1 MLGKSLAILVVSPR
15 ERSGTTLI
23 ARLITEFFQ
32 LSGDAPLLFDT
43 DAVKPKL
50 SKYFP
55 GQAEIIDLEN
65 TRGQMSLFDRLPVR
79 AHVPKIVDVTHRSFA
94 TVFKL
99 MRDIDFIAEARSNN
113 VEPVI
118 VYIPHYET
126 DDFERG
132 FRIREHFNCEFV
144 LAENAYLG
152 KPPELL
158 HSVNAYWALKAH
170 PIHMMLTSLDPMNMS
185 LLEDERVSMSEF
197 LKLSSPKSAP
207 PTPVQAAQMPL
218 AYLSLDAR
226 SKIRHWLKPALNE
239 VQRTIQIVQARLE
252 TPATE
257 PQNF

>member
-1 MLGKSLAILVVSPR
+1 MLGKSLAIIVVSPR

-23 ARLITEFFQ
+23 ARLFTEFFQ
-32 LSGDAPLLFDT
+32 LSGDAPVLFDT
-43 DAVKPKL
+43 DAAKPKL

-55 GQAEIIDLEN
+55 SAEIIDLEN
-65 TRGQMSLFDRLPVR
+65 TRGQMSLFDRLPLR

-99 MRDIDFIAEARSNN
+99 MRDIDFITEARANN

-118 VYIPHYET
+118 VYVPQYEA

-144 LAENAYLG
+144 VAENAYLG
-152 KPPELL
+152 KPPEAL

-170 PIHMMLTSLDPMNMS
+170 PVHLMLTALDPMNMS

-197 LKLSSPKSAP
+197 LKISSPKSTA
-207 PTPVQAAQMPL
+207 PTPALASQMPL

-239 VQRTIQIVQARLE
+239 VQRTVQAVQARLE

-257 PQNF
+257 PQNY

>member
-23 ARLITEFFQ
+23 ARLFAEFFQ

-43 DAVKPKL
+43 DVAKPKF

-55 GQAEIIDLEN
+55 GRAEVIDLEN
-65 TRGQMSLFDRLPVR
+65 TRGQMSLFDRLPQR
-79 AHVPKIVDVTHRSFA
+79 AHVPKIVDVTYRSFSA
-94 TVFKL
+94 VFEL
-99 MRDIDFIAEARSNN
+99 LRDIGFIEEARSNN

-118 VYIPHYET
+118 VYVPHYEA
-126 DDFERG
+126 DDYERG
-132 FRIREHFNCEFV
+132 FRIREHFDCEFI
-144 LAENAYLG
+144 LAENGYLG
-152 KPPELL
+152 KAPEAL
-158 HSVNAYWALKAH
+158 HRVDAYWALKAH
-170 PIHMMLTSLDPMNMS
+170 PVHLMLTALDPMNMS

-207 PTPVQAAQMPL
+207 PTPLQAAQMPL

-239 VQRTIQIVQARLE
+239 IQRTVQMVQARLE
-252 TPATE
+252 TPASE